1 MEWLTL
7 SFLALVVLS
16 PAPVPAGIPDASA
29 AAVQYFGLDPGTP
42 TVTGGAYL
50 VPVFVI
56 GEPAGAAA
64 NLSEVRQTWEDL
76 SVLFLNG
83 TPGPLGSWSVSSWG
97 PGRFDLLLVLTPS
110 EASSIETGQAILA
123 LNSSVVEGSSVYG
136 AAGLVDGAV
145 LTSSIVAGSWWSS
158 WFGIPS
164 PPPSTDPSSFSE
176 VLGDLAWFG
185 DSTAGR
191 ALYASM
197 ALGSALVYLLE
208 AHRVARRRLFGT
220 EEEGRKER
228 RKGGD

>member
-1 MEWLTL
+1 MEWLAL
-7 SFLALVVLS
+7 SFLVVVVLS
-16 PAPVPAGIPDASA
+16 PAPTGIHDASV

-83 TPGPLGSWSVSSWG
+83 TPGPLGNWSVPSWG
-97 PGRFDLLLVLTPS
+97 PGRFDLLMVLTPS
-110 EASSIETGQAILA
+110 EASAIEAGQAILA
-123 LNSSVVEGSSVYG
+123 LNSSVVEGSTVYG
-136 AAGLVDGAV
+136 ASGLVDGAV
-145 LTSSIVAGSWWSS
+145 LSASIIAGSWWSN
-158 WFGIPS
+158 WFGIPN
-164 PPPSTDPSSFSE
+164 PPPSTDPASFSD

-208 AHRVARRRLFGT
+208 AHRVARRRLFGK
-220 EEEGRKER
+220 EEERG
-228 RKGGD
+228 KGGD